1 VLQDYF
7 DDGSGREPRYY
18 QRNAIN
24 AATEAIAKDQD
35 RPELKTQR
43 LRTGQLIDE
52 RRQGFKARTGQEMS
66 PGNVWLAGRL
76 QEQDA
81 LGRIIVRIE
90 QARLADGSVH
100 ALRGAGVAARTD
112 AITAEMDGSH
122 HDAR

>member
-1 VLQDYF
+1 MA
-7 DDGSGREPRYY
+7 PRLAYVPRPTGPVHPTRY
-18 QRNAIN
+18 
-24 AATEAIAKDQD
+24 E
-35 RPELKTQR
+35 RPEGLWLGMKKAPR
-43 LRTGQLIDE
+43 RTEGPGDFE

-90 QARLADGSVH
+90 LTRLADGSVH

-122 HDAR
+122 HGAR